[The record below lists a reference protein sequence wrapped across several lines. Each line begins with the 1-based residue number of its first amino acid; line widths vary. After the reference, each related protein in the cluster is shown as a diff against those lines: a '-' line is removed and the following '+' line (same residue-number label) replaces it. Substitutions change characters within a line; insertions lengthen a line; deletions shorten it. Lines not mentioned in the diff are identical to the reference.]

1 MNSDNNSFLDIK
13 KRLDKI
19 DQDREKL
26 ISLSRQMVRNCS
38 VAIKAIHREDDGQYQ
53 EKIKEIIKN
62 HTDLLEIVKSNPIMF
77 SKYLKT
83 PEQEYI
89 EAVSLY
95 AIINDQE
102 IKKPEEYKVD
112 DVNYLLGLA
121 DVVGELRR
129 YVLDKLRR
137 DQIEDL
143 NDVLE
148 KMENIYE
155 VLFSFDYPKSITQ
168 DLRRKTDVA
177 RGIIERTRGDLSL
190 SLQINKLNKNLEKK

>member
-1 MNSDNNSFLDIK
+1 MNISNNSLSDIK

-19 DQDREKL
+19 DKDREN
-26 ISLSRQMVRNCS
+26 IITISRQMVRNCS

-53 EKIKEIIKN
+53 DKIVEVKKN
-62 HTDLLEIVKSNPIMF
+62 HSELLELVKSNPIMF

-95 AIINDQE
+95 AIIKDQE
-102 IKKPEEYKVD
+102 IKSPEEYQVN

-129 YVLDKLRR
+129 YVLDQLRR
-137 DQIEDL
+137 EKIKNL
-143 NDVLE
+143 NNILE
-148 KMENIYE
+148 KMENLYDII
-155 VLFSFDYPKSITQ
+155 FSLDYPKSITQ